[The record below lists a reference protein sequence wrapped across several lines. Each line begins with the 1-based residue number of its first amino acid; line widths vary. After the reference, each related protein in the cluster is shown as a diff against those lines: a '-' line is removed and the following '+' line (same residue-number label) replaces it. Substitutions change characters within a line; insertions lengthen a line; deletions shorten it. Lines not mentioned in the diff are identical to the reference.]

1 MLLDGFAV
9 EKGCARERDDE
20 IWQRA
25 FKRNDDAHAQGNEGE
40 I

>member
-1 MLLDGFAV
+1 MLLDEFAV

-20 IWQRA
+20 IWQHA
-25 FKRNDDAHAQGNEGE
+25 FKRNDDAHEQGNEGE